1 METLVLGGTGF
12 IGGQIART
20 ALEAGWSV
28 RVLRRRPGAVGA
40 LGDRAEEIAWVEGRL
55 EDEEALRAAMDGCD
69 LVFHAAAYYPQDSRG
84 IEDHIRRGLTQIT
97 RALEAVRAAGVSRLV
112 YTSSLT
118 TIGPPTEPCR
128 LADERDLYRPGS
140 APSAYYETKYA
151 MEQAVLQAAAEGLDA
166 VVLCPTAVFGPGD
179 VKPTTGRLLLAIVRS
194 GLSLGQGKRV
204 GLFPYFHAWVNV
216 VDVRDVAAAHLAAAE
231 RGRPGERY
239 IVGGHNLTLR
249 EALTIVVQTVGIRP
263 LWLPLPRSPVLG
275 AVRLAVLLNL
285 PLSEHLRGL
294 SHWQPLS
301 TVKAEQVLG
310 LRPRPFAETIRD
322 AIAWFRQEGYL

>member
-1 METLVLGGTGF
+1 MEALVLGGTGF
-12 IGGQIART
+12 IGGQIARA

-40 LGDRAEEIAWVEGRL
+40 LGDRADEIAWVEGRL
-55 EDEEALRAAMDGCD
+55 EDREALRAAMAGCD
-69 LVFHAAAYYPQDSRG
+69 LVFHTAAYYPQDSQG
-84 IEDHIRRGLTQIT
+84 IEGHVRRGLAQIT
-97 RALEAVRAAGVSRLV
+97 QVLEAVRAVGVPRLI

-118 TIGPPTEPCR
+118 TIGLPTEPGR
-128 LADERDLYRPGS
+128 LADERDAYRPGS
-140 APSAYYETKYA
+140 LPSAYYETKYA
-151 MEQAVLQAAAEGLDA
+151 MEQAVLRAAAQGLDA

-179 VKPTTGRLLLAIVRS
+179 VKPTTGRILLAVARS
-194 GLSLGQGKRV
+194 GLPLGPGKRV
-204 GLFPYFHAWVNV
+204 GLFPYVHAWINV

-231 RGRPGERY
+231 RGRSGERY

-249 EALTIVVQTVGIRP
+249 EALTTVARTVGIRP
-263 LWLPLPRSPVLG
+263 LWLPLPRSLVLG
-275 AVRLAVLLNL
+275 AVRLAVRLDL

-301 TVKAEQVLG
+301 TVKAEQLLG
-310 LRPRPFAETIRD
+310 LRPRPFEETIRD